1 MSVVGVGT
9 GAVRAPLRRVLDSA
23 AGGRDHVSMAITTI
37 KVTRED
43 VARARQARRE
53 RTGVT
58 VHVSQSLLER
68 ARAQGEKL
76 RSRGSAA

>member
-1 MSVVGVGT
+1 
-9 GAVRAPLRRVLDSA
+9 
-23 AGGRDHVSMAITTI
+23 MAITTI

-76 RSRGSAA
+76 RGRGSAA